1 MKIVPLLLATAAAAM
16 APSVK
21 TLSAKDRAS
30 LVEELTQWKA
40 KFGGIA
46 NAQGL
51 LPPPSNAGGVDDTI
65 NDHLQRLMNNKLAVE
80 AARQNNPKATF
91 STDNK
96 FALMTE
102 AEFAAYVKGSFD
114 ESTRLLRSSAQSKLP
129 PTGVAAASID
139 WTTGSCMPPI
149 RDQGQCGSCWAFSAV
164 GVAEM
169 GHCIATGEF
178 VDLSE
183 QQVTSCCTEGG
194 SRGCMGGR
202 SAHALNYVAIN
213 GLCMN
218 SDWPYTS
225 GQSGDTGWCNN
236 NCTKKKLA
244 IGKPVAV
251 QGEAALVTALNVQ
264 PATVLV
270 EAGNSVWQ
278 NYQGGIVTQCP
289 GAANDHAVIAVG
301 YDGQSYKVRNSWGT
315 NWGEAGYIRL
325 QRNAGGNG
333 MCNVVSEIDFPQ
345 LVSTTPVPSSTKTN
359 QSAPTPSTSTSSPN
373 PSRSP

>member
-1 MKIVPLLLATAAAAM
+1 MSPNIISYSSAKIVALLLATAM
-16 APSVK
+16 APGRPV
-21 TLSAKDRAS
+21 
-30 LVEELTQWKA
+30 
-40 KFGGIA
+40 FGGIT

-65 NDHLQRLMNNKLAVE
+65 NDHLQRLLNNKLAVE

-91 STDNK
+91 SPDNK

-129 PTGVAAASID
+129 PTGMAAASID

-169 GHCIATGEF
+169 GHSIATGEF

-225 GQSGDTGWCNN
+225 GQS
-236 NCTKKKLA
+236 A

-251 QGEAALVTALNVQ
+251 QGEAALFTALNVQ

-270 EAGNSVWQ
+270 EAGNSVRQ
-278 NYQGGIVTQCP
+278 NWQGGIVTQCP